1 LNVNANN
8 PYYVPKY
15 QTLPGG
21 GTNLNKLGMTQEE
34 ILTRNFK
41 LEIGTRMREALV
53 PGGPAKSREAIAD
66 LKSDIIRELMSQ
78 HEEGSLAFNILERML
93 ERAQNQPS
101 NGSNAGSYTN
111 AKSQSDQVQISADA
125 QNTSTELT
133 LRESIVNNGLRNIR
147 RMTVETE
154 SGTLNLVVTAD
165 GIWNEQSGELV
176 SSSQG
181 VPGVPESTI
190 SELEHLSRMLQNIP
204 PEPSGSNMAVNPYQ
218 PDDSSAATSNGSEQG
233 SQAQPLS
240 FKQRLSQYVNAF
252 AAVRDEYGDPNQN
265 LQFSESAF
273 RLLLSNAIG
282 LSGQLARM
290 NHGAESTAGLS
301 GEAVSQM
308 IADAQN
314 QIDVFGETFLSNFAE
329 HGIDEAF
336 NMAWATI
343 GHSETEAAPTSNTA
357 PPPAQPAA
365 TSGNAASVVN
375 VTNVTNVA
383 TDGQATGIERYTQ
396 MLLEA
401 MRSGTG
407 NGNPDLTGTPIQVL
421 NAKIFNLSV
430 AFGEMQNQSGV
441 NRVGLELAFRDLAL
455 SLFDEAAVAIHGET
469 ESYGD
474 LTQIRADVR
483 NLGQTFLGNFFG
495 AVRDLTSENLANTG
509 MTRTELAFHHA
520 WNTTSLGLVGG
531 TDIVDGTPQR
541 IGLDGNPIEPQ
552 SEEEFQRLTREM
564 LLENMR
570 RDMESARTMAESLA
584 EGDRRWQQML
594 EIFRRMMRGDNVPQ
608 SDQDFLAMESPGL
621 FMMVMAAQQEN
632 ENPRDYEQLVNNGNE
647 GGNTLSSQVKRA
659 MSAHGMTVS
668 AET

>member
-1 LNVNANN
+1 MNLNANN

-66 LKSDIIRELMSQ
+66 LKSGIIRELMSQ

-93 ERAQNQPS
+93 ERAQNQSS
-101 NGSNAGSYTN
+101 NDSNAGSSTN
-111 AKSQSDQVQISADA
+111 AKSHSDQVQISADA
-125 QNTSTELT
+125 QNTSAELT

-154 SGTLNLVVTAD
+154 SGILNLVVTAD

-204 PEPSGSNMAVNPYQ
+204 PEPSGSNMTVIPYQ
-218 PDDSSAATSNGSEQG
+218 SYSSSTNTNNGSEQG
-233 SQAQPLS
+233 SQTQPLS

-252 AAVRDEYGDPNQN
+252 AAVRDEYSDPTQN

-273 RLLLSNAIG
+273 RLFLSNAIG

-290 NHGAESTAGLS
+290 NIGGESAAGLS
-301 GEAVSQM
+301 SEAIAQKL
-308 IADAQN
+308 ADAQN

-329 HGIDEAF
+329 HGLDEAF

-343 GHSETEAAPTSNTA
+343 GHTETEVAPTGNTA
-357 PPPAQPAA
+357 NP
-365 TSGNAASVVN
+365 ASVQLTSTQTAFSN
-375 VTNVTNVA
+375 VSNIDT
-383 TDGQATGIERYTQ
+383 GEQATGIERYTQ

-441 NRVGLELAFRDLAL
+441 NRVGLELAFRDLVL
-455 SLFDEAAVAIHGET
+455 SLFDEAAVAIHEET

-483 NLGQTFLGNFFG
+483 NLGQTFLGNFFN
-495 AVRDLTSENLANTG
+495 AARTITSEMLTNTR
-509 MTRTELAFHHA
+509 MTRTELSFHYA

-531 TDIVDGTPQR
+531 TDIVEGTPEHL
-541 IGLDGNPIEPQ
+541 GLDGKPRNVL
-552 SEEEFQRLTREM
+552 SDEEFQRLTREM
-564 LLENMR
+564 LLDNLRM
-570 RDMESARTMAESLA
+570 DMESARTMAESLA

-647 GGNTLSSQVKRA
+647 EGNSFSSQVKQA
-659 MSAHGMTVS
+659 MSAHGMAVS
-668 AET
+668 AE